1 MSVHAEIL
9 SRNDDVLRRI
19 IRHDEFKKKG
29 EKKVGATMTANMFD
43 DAELWKSISS
53 FVLSEFTKELV
64 HKRHKEF
71 TSDRWSVTLGSGRVV
86 IAQWSPNQAWN
97 QMT

>member
-43 DAELWKSISS
+43 DAEL
-53 FVLSEFTKELV
+53 
-64 HKRHKEF
+64 
-71 TSDRWSVTLGSGRVV
+71 
-86 IAQWSPNQAWN
+86 
-97 QMT
+97 